1 MNFSIKPMLVTP
13 KYAEEL
19 LKMNTNNRKVR
30 QAKIDSLAE
39 SMKKGEWELSNDA
52 IVISEGNV
60 LLNGQ
65 HRLLAVIKSG
75 VPCNFIIYTGAPDS
89 AFGIMDT
96 PALRSLA
103 DVVQHKGEANHTNT
117 AATVNKLALLLADH
131 ENGYETTYRFSRNL
145 IHTRKE
151 LIDLYERYTND
162 ISYWLK
168 ECRCIYQTNIQIVPL
183 ATMVSFA
190 VFLNSVLLHSE
201 ENILAFYKELL
212 VDGACKNSTILY
224 ARKKFLRHKMKVE
237 TMRQEDFLRYIIRAW
252 NDFILGKQVQIIKT
266 NEDAFRYIKPV

>member
-1 MNFSIKPMLVTP
+1 
-13 KYAEEL
+13 
-19 LKMNTNNRKVR
+19 
-30 QAKIDSLAE
+30 
-39 SMKKGEWELSNDA
+39 
-52 IVISEGNV
+52 
-60 LLNGQ
+60 
-65 HRLLAVIKSG
+65 
-75 VPCNFIIYTGAPDS
+75 
-89 AFGIMDT
+89 MDT

-131 ENGYETTYRFSRNL
+131 ENGYETTYRFSRSL

-151 LIDLYERYTND
+151 LIDLYERYADD
-162 ISYWLK
+162 ISRWLDA
-168 ECRCIYQTNIQIVPL
+168 CRRIYQTNLQIIPL

-190 VFLNSVLLHSE
+190 VFLDRVLLHSE
-201 ENILAFYKELL
+201 ENILAFFRELF

-252 NDFILGKQVQIIKT
+252 NDFILGKQVQVIKT